1 MTKDEFLKRYH
12 HYHVLGELEARG
24 EAVYAN
30 DEGVDGGSAVAVHF
44 PGIGWGLMLLGA
56 VGFMRTI
63 NPGDP
68 TWQEA
73 IDGLK
78 K

>member
-12 HYHVLGELEARG
+12 NYHVLGEEQARG
-24 EAVYAN
+24 EAAYAN
-30 DEGVDGGSAVAVHF
+30 EEGIIGDSAVAVHF
-44 PGIGWGLMLLGA
+44 PGLGWGLMLLGA
-56 VGFMRTI
+56 VVFMRTI
-63 NPGDP
+63 NPSDP

-73 IDGLK
+73 ISGLK